1 MPTGTGPIAG
11 KLVTPP
17 RVRPLAPLPKASRP
31 APRRHSPGS
40 LAALNRRAQDPHAR
54 FRRPLGP
61 PPEGRPS
68 NTEDKLAWVRY
79 GEVLEQ
85 RFIETAQALGY
96 DIRLNPEKSRDPTV
110 PDLLWDSRIADLKQN
125 CEPFFK
131 SRELYGVDPGFVWS
145 FNLKDFDRYTRLYP
159 GIRVLFWSQREACQA
174 YGVSLPALKGC
185 WTATLDEIRAQIE
198 TGTPVHEYIRRR
210 SLQDG
215 NATASYLLDLR
226 KFDCLWKE

>member
-11 KLVTPP
+11 KLVPP

-31 APRRHSPGS
+31 APRRHAPGS
-40 LAALNRRAQDPHAR
+40 LAALNRRVSDPHAR

-79 GEVLEQ
+79 GELLER
-85 RFIETAQALGY
+85 RFVEIAQARGL
-96 DIRLNPEKSRDPTV
+96 DVRINPAKTRDPTV
-110 PDLLWDSRIADLKQN
+110 PDLLHEGKIADLKQN

-131 SRELYGVDPGFVWS
+131 SKQLYGVDPEFLWS
-145 FNLKDFDRYTRLYP
+145 FNVKDFNRYKTLYP
-159 GIRVLFWSQREACQA
+159 DIRIFFWSEREACQA

-185 WTATLDEIRAQIE
+185 WTATLTEIAAIIE
-198 TGTPVHEYIRRR
+198 TSIPTHEYLRRKG
-210 SLQDG
+210 LQDG

-226 KFDCLWKE
+226 KFHCLWKE